1 MWIFLVPLI
10 FISYNMG
17 IRLHVIMIMQLHNH
31 IRSSGWGN
39 EWNISTLHN
48 IRLNMWS
55 RNNGMRNQSSDW
67 WANIQIQL
75 TVLIYLVAEG
85 VKIKQVWYVC
95 LCFLLQHRVLTF
107 TLAGIWYWMYEIEKK
122 IVSFF
127 VQYMAWLSKNYV
139 LIASALVDSDISE
152 SHLST
157 SQHNQIKSKHI
168 VAM

>member
-1 MWIFLVPLI
+1 
-10 FISYNMG
+10 MG

-55 RNNGMRNQSSDW
+55 RDNGMRNQSSDW

-122 IVSFF
+122 NSFILCAIYGMIVEKLCFDCLCSCWFWYFWIPF
-127 VQYMAWLSKNYV
+127 VDIATQSNQKQTYCSYV
-139 LIASALVDSDISE
+139 
-152 SHLST
+152 T
-157 SQHNQIKSKHI
+157 
-168 VAM
+168 